1 MAVGSIFQDEA
12 RIRVA
17 AVGGAIL
24 AHAGLLVPLAL
35 GGLGLEFER
44 SEDEAVP
51 PTLIILLEAW
61 PTRAPQAVLP
71 TSTGAAIDG
80 RPDLRPSPLPAR
92 QTKPFPAIPPTSPA
106 PPGTPMM
113 IDARWRVRAS
123 VGGPG
128 WGDCPEA
135 FANPSAQSIC
145 NERNRMRRAAA
156 ASGLSEAPAPASTL
170 SPDAGPNG
178 AFARTAAANQ
188 AWRDY
193 TRNDGPYPG
202 LRSLLRDH

>member
-44 SEDEAVP
+44 SEDDAVP

-61 PTRAPQAVLP
+61 PARAPQAVLP

-92 QTKPFPAIPPTSPA
+92 QTKPLPAIPPTSPA
-106 PPGTPMM
+106 PPGAPRM

-123 VGGPG
+123 VGRLNGSAPSKCCWERGPVSAPNDEWMLSG
-128 WGDCPEA
+128 GGATECG
-135 FANPSAQSIC
+135 PSASNAGSWRSDC
-145 NERNRMRRAAA
+145 SESRAKSGGRAFLGALRRAV
-156 ASGLSEAPAPASTL
+156 
-170 SPDAGPNG
+170 
-178 AFARTAAANQ
+178 Q
-188 AWRDY
+188 A
-193 TRNDGPYPG
+193 
-202 LRSLLRDH
+202 L